1 MKDTGAVMKEV
12 KVLAFVMAGGE
23 GSRLHPLT
31 RQHSK
36 PSLPFGGRYRIVD
49 FVLSNLINSRINS
62 VYLLVQYKSQ
72 SLIEHIRKSWLMSP
86 LLADQFVTLVP
97 PQMLKDGTWFQ
108 GTADAV
114 YQNINLIEQHD
125 PDLVVVFGADH
136 IYRMDVRQMIGF
148 HQATNAQVSVA
159 ALPVSLEEAS
169 SFGVIATD
177 PEGRVQEFQEK
188 PAKPASMPSDPTRAY
203 ASMGN
208 YLFNADVL
216 VEALEQAYQHGEH
229 DFGHH
234 VLPRLTHTHRLYAY
248 DFSSNQVPGI
258 RPYEEPAYWRD
269 VGTIDAY
276 FNAHQDI
283 LGLQPRLNLF
293 NGEWPVYSS
302 NYNGPVVKIVSG
314 SVENSIIGAGT
325 LVHNASIRNSII
337 RREVALED
345 GVELDECIIHDYVRI
360 KQGSR
365 LRRTIV
371 GRYNVIEEGSQIGYA
386 PSLDSEH
393 YHTTAS
399 GIVVVAPGE
408 ISTSMSAFREVT

>member
-1 MKDTGAVMKEV
+1 MKEL

-23 GSRLHPLT
+23 GSRLSPLT

-36 PSLPFGGRYRIVD
+36 PSLTFGGRYRIVD
-49 FVLSNLINSRINS
+49 FVLSNLINSGISS

-86 LLADQFVTLVP
+86 LLANQFVTVVP

-114 YQNINLIEQHD
+114 YQNLNLIEQHD

-136 IYRMDVRQMIGF
+136 IYRMDIRQMITY
-148 HQATNAQVSVA
+148 HQEKNAEVTVA
-159 ALPVSLEEAS
+159 ALPVALEEAS

-177 PEGRVQEFQEK
+177 SDGRIQAFQEK
-188 PAKPASMPSDPTRAY
+188 PSQPACMPSDPTHAY

-208 YLFNADVL
+208 YLFDADVL
-216 VEALEQAYQHGEH
+216 KLALEQAYQHGEH

-234 VLPRLTHTHRLYAY
+234 VLPRLMDTHRLYAY
-248 DFSSNQVPGI
+248 DFATNQVPGV
-258 RPYEEPAYWRD
+258 RSYEEPAYWRD

-293 NGEWPVYSS
+293 NGEWPIYSS
-302 NYNGPVVKIVSG
+302 NYNGPVVKIIGCSID
-314 SVENSIIGAGT
+314 NSIIGAGT
-325 LVHNASIRNSII
+325 FMHNTSIKNSVI

-345 GVELDECIIHDYVRI
+345 GVELEDCIIQDYVRI
-360 KQGSR
+360 KKGSR
-365 LRRTIV
+365 LRRVIV
-371 GRYNVIEEGSQIGYA
+371 GRYNVIEEGSQIGYD
-386 PSLDSEH
+386 LNTDKEQ
-393 YHTTAS
+393 YHTTGS
-399 GIVVVAPGE
+399 GIVIVPPGK
-408 ISTSMSAFREVT
+408 ISTAMSAFSEVT

>member
-1 MKDTGAVMKEV
+1 MNEL

-23 GSRLHPLT
+23 GSRLSPLT

-36 PSLPFGGRYRIVD
+36 PSLTFGGRYRIVD
-49 FVLSNLINSRINS
+49 FVLSNLINSGIGS

-86 LLADQFVTLVP
+86 LLANQFVTVVP
-97 PQMLKDGTWFQ
+97 PQMLKDDNWFQ

-114 YQNINLIEQHD
+114 YQNLNLIEQHD

-136 IYRMDVRQMIGF
+136 IYRMDIRQMITY
-148 HQATNAQVSVA
+148 HQERDAEVTVA
-159 ALPVSLEEAS
+159 ALPVALEEAS

-177 PEGRVQEFQEK
+177 PDGRIQEFQEK
-188 PAKPASMPSDPTRAY
+188 PSQPACMPSDPTRAY

-208 YLFNADVL
+208 YLFDANVL
-216 VEALEQAYQHGEH
+216 KLALEQAYQHGEH

-234 VLPRLTHTHRLYAY
+234 VLPRLMDTHRLYAY
-248 DFSSNQVPGI
+248 DFATNQVPGV
-258 RPYEEPAYWRD
+258 RSYEEPAYWRD

-283 LGLQPRLNLF
+283 LGVQPRLNLF
-293 NGEWPVYSS
+293 NGQWPIYSS
-302 NYNGPVVKIVSG
+302 NYNGPVAKIVG
-314 SVENSIIGAGT
+314 GRIDNSIIGAGT
-325 LVHNASIRNSII
+325 FVHNASIRNSVI

-345 GVELDECIIHDYVRI
+345 GVELEDCIIQDYVRI

-365 LRRTIV
+365 LRRVIV
-371 GRYNVIEEGSQIGYA
+371 GRYNVIEEGSQIGYD
-386 PSLDSEH
+386 LDADKEQ
-393 YHTTAS
+393 YHTSGS
-399 GIVVVAPGE
+399 GIVIVPPGK
-408 ISTSMSAFREVT
+408 ISTAMSAFSEVT

>member
-1 MKDTGAVMKEV
+1 MKEV

-49 FVLSNLINSRINS
+49 FVLSNLINSKVNS

-86 LLADQFVTLVP
+86 LLADQFVTVVP
-97 PQMLKDGTWFQ
+97 PQMLKGGNWFQ

-136 IYRMDVRQMIGF
+136 IYRMDVRQMVSF
-148 HQATNAQVSVA
+148 HQEIDAQVTVA

-177 PEGRVQEFQEK
+177 AAGRVQEFQEK
-188 PAKPASMPSDPTRAY
+188 PAQPAAMPSDPTRAY

-216 VEALEQAYQHGEH
+216 VDALEQAYQHGEH

-234 VLPRLTHTHRLYAY
+234 VLPRLMHSHRLYAY
-248 DFSSNQVPGI
+248 DFSTNQVPGI
-258 RPYEEPAYWRD
+258 RPYEEPGYWRD

-293 NGEWPVYSS
+293 NGQWPIYSS

-325 LVHNASIRNSII
+325 LVHNASIRNSVI

-365 LRRTIV
+365 LRRAIV
-371 GRYNVIEEGSQIGYA
+371 GRYNVIEEGTQIGYA
-386 PSLDSEH
+386 PSLDRDY
-393 YHTTAS
+393 YHTTES
-399 GIVVVAPGE
+399 GIVVVAPGD